1 MCKEVLT
8 CELYFWCRNNVEKK
22 SVLENLDLV
31 LLCLDEIVDG
41 GYAFIFLICFVQLLF
56 LFCPA
61 SIVRSSHRFFYHRSY
76 VKCFITG
83 SMLWKDIENCILRY
97 SAHLILLTFVLQCL
111 LMHRIILE
119 SDANVIAGRVAMR
132 GAEAD
137 VPLSEQVMF
146 FTDFVQCQTM
156 LYLPLL

>member
-1 MCKEVLT
+1 MDRYRRLQFEVL
-8 CELYFWCRNNVEKK
+8 
-22 SVLENLDLV
+22 
-31 LLCLDEIVDG
+31 
-41 GYAFIFLICFVQLLF
+41 
-56 LFCPA
+56 CP
-61 SIVRSSHRFFYHRSY
+61 FD
-76 VKCFITG
+76 IT
-83 SMLWKDIENCILRY
+83 
-97 SAHLILLTFVLQCL
+97 HLVLQCF

-146 FTDFVQCQTM
+146 FTDFVQCQRM